1 MRRREFVGL
10 VAGAAAWPLVARA
23 QQGASMRRLGVLAG
37 YAANDSLGQSLAT
50 ILPQSLAALGW
61 IEGQNIQIDWRWAS
75 ADPKLYQN
83 YAAEL
88 VALRPNVLV
97 VQSSPAVAALR
108 RPPNSIP
115 TVFIMITDPLG
126 QGFVKNLAHPGGNMT
141 GFSDYDPPIA
151 SKWVELLK
159 QIKPSLASVALLY
172 NPASTPFADL
182 ILQTVEP
189 AARSL
194 AVTAHSSVCRDD
206 ANIDAAMK
214 LARDK
219 RGGVLVIPEVF
230 TTVHREAIV
239 AAAARHRVPAVYP
252 DEISTTHGELMSYG
266 IDPAD
271 VFRRSGSYVDRI
283 LKGENP
289 GDLPVENPTKFKLTI
304 SLKTAKAI
312 GLAVP
317 PTLLALADTVT
328 E

>member
-1 MRRREFVGL
+1 MKRREFVSF
-10 VAGAAAWPLVARA
+10 VAGAAAWPLAAQA
-23 QQGASMRRLGVLAG
+23 QQGAGMRRLGVLAG
-37 YAANDSLGQSLAT
+37 YAANDSLGQSLAA

-61 IEGQNIQIDWRWAS
+61 IEGRNVQIDWRWAS
-75 ADPKLYQN
+75 ADPKLYQS

-88 VALRPNVLV
+88 VALRPDVLV
-97 VQSSPAVAALR
+97 LQSSPAVAALR
-108 RPPNSIP
+108 RSPNTIP
-115 TVFIMITDPLG
+115 AVFIMITDPLG
-126 QGFVKNLAHPGGNMT
+126 QGFVNNLAHPGGNMT

-159 QIKPSLASVALLY
+159 QIKPSLAGVALLY

-182 ILQTVEP
+182 ILQTVKP

-194 AVTAHSSVCRDD
+194 AVTARSSVCRND

-214 LARDK
+214 LARDE

-230 TTVHREAIV
+230 TTVHRDTIV

-252 DEISTTHGELMSYG
+252 DEISTTRGELMSYG

-271 VFRRSGSYVDRI
+271 VFRRSASYVDRI

>member
-1 MRRREFVGL
+1 MKRREFAGL
-10 VAGAAAWPLVARA
+10 VAGAAVWPLVARA
-23 QQGASMRRLGVLAG
+23 QQGAGMRHLGVLAD
-37 YAANDSLGQSLAT
+37 YAANDSLGQSLAA

-75 ADPKLYQN
+75 ADPKLYQS

-88 VALRPNVLV
+88 VALRPDVLV

-108 RPPNSIP
+108 RLPNAIP

-126 QGFVKNLAHPGGNMT
+126 QGFVNNLAHPGGNMT

-159 QIKPSLASVALLY
+159 QIKPSLASVA
-172 NPASTPFADL
+172 ASTPFADR
-182 ILQTVEP
+182 ILQTVGP

-194 AVTAHSSVCRDD
+194 AVAARSSVCRDD

-214 LARDK
+214 LARAE

-230 TTVHREAIV
+230 TTVHRDAIV
-239 AAAARHRVPAVYP
+239 AAAAWHRVPAVYP

-271 VFRRSGSYVDRI
+271 VFRRSASYVDRI

-304 SLKTAKAI
+304 SLKTAKVI

>member
-1 MRRREFVGL
+1 MKRREFVGL
-10 VAGAAAWPLVARA
+10 VAGAAAWPLAVRA
-23 QQGASMRRLGVLAG
+23 QQGGGLRRLGVLAG
-37 YAANDSLGQSLAT
+37 YAANDSLGQTLAT
-50 ILPQSLAALGW
+50 VLPQDLAALGW
-61 IEGQNIQIDWRWAS
+61 SEGQNIHIDWRWAS
-75 ADPKLYQN
+75 GDPKLYES

-88 VALRPNVLV
+88 VALRPDLLI

-108 RPPNSIP
+108 RSANTIP

-126 QGFVKNLAHPGGNMT
+126 QGFVNNLAHPGGNMT

-151 SKWVELLK
+151 GKWVGLLK
-159 QIKPSLASVALLY
+159 QIKPAIARVALLY

-182 ILQTVEP
+182 ILQAVEP
-189 AARSL
+189 AARSF
-194 AVTAHSSVCRDD
+194 AVTARASACRDD
-206 ANIDAAMK
+206 ADIDALMK

-219 RGGVLVIPEVF
+219 RGGVLVMPEVF
-230 TTVHREAIV
+230 TTAHRDAIV

-271 VFRRSGSYVDRI
+271 VFRRSAYVHRI

-289 GDLPVENPTKFKLTI
+289 GDLPVQNPTKFRLTI

-312 GLAVP
+312 GLQVP
-317 PTLLALADTVT
+317 PTLLALADEVI

>member
-1 MRRREFVGL
+1 MKRREFAGL
-10 VAGAAAWPLVARA
+10 VAGAAVWPLVARA
-23 QQGASMRRLGVLAG
+23 QQGAGMRHLGVLAG
-37 YAANDSLGQSLAT
+37 YAANDSLGQSLAA

-75 ADPKLYQN
+75 ADPKLYQS

-88 VALRPNVLV
+88 VALRPDVLV

-108 RPPNSIP
+108 RLPNAIP

-126 QGFVKNLAHPGGNMT
+126 QGFVNNLAHPGGNMT

-182 ILQTVEP
+182 ILQTVGP

-194 AVTAHSSVCRDD
+194 AVAARSSVCRDD

-214 LARDK
+214 LARAE
-219 RGGVLVIPEVF
+219 RGGVLVIPEVSPPYTATPLSPPRRGIGCRRF
-230 TTVHREAIV
+230 TPMKFLR
-239 AAAARHRVPAVYP
+239 
-252 DEISTTHGELMSYG
+252 
-266 IDPAD
+266 
-271 VFRRSGSYVDRI
+271 
-283 LKGENP
+283 
-289 GDLPVENPTKFKLTI
+289 PT
-304 SLKTAKAI
+304 AN
-312 GLAVP
+312 
-317 PTLLALADTVT
+317 
-328 E
+328 